1 MAKSKKVNSGQSTEV
16 VGAAG
21 QVIDLNREYV
31 LGKDEKGERR
41 KPMPYDPGP
50 LYSRDTSHYQPG
62 EGEEY
67 TFLATARRL
76 AVVLRD
82 GRVVM
87 FENSIFRTTDEEL
100 AKALR
105 EADGFETFFFEG
117 AYPDWYIEE
126 RKRHSEYISAD
137 PEAIEP
143 GYLG

>member
-1 MAKSKKVNSGQSTEV
+1 MAKAKKSNPEPSAEV

-62 EGEEY
+62 GEEY

-105 EADGFETFFFEG
+105 EADGFETFFFED

-126 RKRHSEYISAD
+126 RKRHAEYISAD

-143 GYLG
+143 GYFG